1 MYKQC
6 AQVHPSCLCD
16 RSTEYGFLCEYNRLW
31 LYACYLFAT
40 ELLRLACVGAW
51 KVSVCVCVCMCG
63 RRGSAGLP
71 LVRVPPGIC
80 PSSWMTRWSPRLW
93 STWPESSHQRGAV
106 GRNSNLYLLWTLT
119 LSGCFFP
126 NRRTP
131 RTLQSQ
137 QLLPT
142 STPASSATPLG
153 RCSSST
159 GVKEGE
165 VGVVAR
171 FYGSFYGPKRPFS
184 KHLLPAHQW
193 DVRSLT
199 SDRWRQ
205 LARGPPSFTSHHRR
219 SENKHSTSLLVFIFK

>member
-1 MYKQC
+1 MHERC
-6 AQVHPSCLCD
+6 VC
-16 RSTEYGFLCEYNRLW
+16 
-31 LYACYLFAT
+31 
-40 ELLRLACVGAW
+40 ACV
-51 KVSVCVCVCMCG
+51 SVCG
-63 RRGSAGLP
+63 RRGSAGFP

-93 STWPESSHQRGAV
+93 SIWPESSHQRGAV

-165 VGVVAR
+165 VGVVAH

-199 SDRWRQ
+199 SASTRTSFLHFSPPQERKQ
-205 LARGPPSFTSHHRR
+205 TLNLSAGIHIQIVIGKRGK
-219 SENKHSTSLLVFIFK
+219 SE